1 MYLKLHR
8 LYFRSDYIIG
18 RLYIND
24 VYFCDTLESSHFA
37 ISPGDFNIKVVESP
51 RFQTPLPRLIDV
63 PHRSG
68 ILIHAGNTF
77 KDTKGCILVGDNIK
91 VGYVLNSSLRLN
103 ELLRILRKNQDIY
116 CIRIF

>member
-1 MYLKLHR
+1 MLLKLHR
-8 LYFRSDYIIG
+8 LYYRSDYIIG

-24 VYFCDTLESSHFA
+24 VYFCDTLESSRLA
-37 ISPGDFNIKVVESP
+37 IHPGDYNIIVVESP
-51 RFQTPLPRLIDV
+51 RFKIPLPRLLDV

-91 VGYVLNSSLRLN
+91 VGYVLNSSQRLN
-103 ELLRILRKNQDIY
+103 ELLRILRKNTSLYSIK
-116 CIRIF
+116 IF